1 MSIKHA
7 LYLLLS
13 TQAVL
18 GAQPYL
24 GCVGDYPEGDSEVD
38 VSEGS
43 TCLPRD
49 NSTPTPAPAAPNA
62 PVGACVTT
70 TRLHQLRINR
80 IDMQFRRIHRPNGEI
95 FFDQTPT
102 LQFRSIQECF
112 DNCQSYTYAVARPDG
127 ESQEFSCF
135 CGNDQGEFQYTE
147 QVCDAGSEYIFQN
160 VGESPSEIVGRRRL
174 KERRELA
181 KARKLGRLA
190 GPACPKG
197 LEACNVPGVDGAFE
211 CIDTNSELESCGGCA
226 HGRFGEKIASR
237 SIGVDCTSLPG
248 VRLGASTCYEG
259 KCEVYACKQ
268 GWYWSKGVCVKK

>member
-43 TCLPRD
+43 TCLQEYYI
-49 NSTPTPAPAAPNA
+49 NSASTESTCNF
-62 PVGACVTT
+62 GGY
-70 TRLHQLRINR
+70 I
-80 IDMQFRRIHRPNGEI
+80 MQKTSSRFNHLDCTGPNGEI